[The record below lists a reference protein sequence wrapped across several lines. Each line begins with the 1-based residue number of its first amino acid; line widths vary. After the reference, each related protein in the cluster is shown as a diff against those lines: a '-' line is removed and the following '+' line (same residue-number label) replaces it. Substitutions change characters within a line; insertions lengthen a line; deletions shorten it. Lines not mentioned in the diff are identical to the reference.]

1 MYAGKGMYQIRND
14 HILAKRDICK
24 VNIYIYIYIYI
35 YINVNRTI
43 KNNQKH
49 IKRK

>member
-24 VNIYIYIYIYI
+24 VNIYIYIYI
-35 YINVNRTI
+35 NVNRTI

>member
-24 VNIYIYIYIYI
+24 VNIYIYI
-35 YINVNRTI
+35 NVNRTI